1 MEIKE
6 FYQTA
11 DREYW
16 LEQIQKSDWGA
27 GQFLYQL
34 LKTGKAKEFLGE
46 TTRVYL
52 LTDDKKLVAFCT
64 LSEDDDVRDSGL
76 GPWIGFVYTYPEY
89 RGHRYIKNLLDYAYQ
104 TAKSDGAKYIYIS
117 TGHTGLY
124 EKYRYSFHTMMKDMN
139 GDDSRI
145 YRIEVK

>member
-1 MEIKE
+1 MYGRKELELMEIKE

-16 LEQIQKSDWGA
+16 LEQIQKSDWEA

-52 LTDDKKLVAFCT
+52 LTD
-64 LSEDDDVRDSGL
+64 R
-76 GPWIGFVYTYPEY
+76 
-89 RGHRYIKNLLDYAYQ
+89 
-104 TAKSDGAKYIYIS
+104 KS
-117 TGHTGLY
+117 
-124 EKYRYSFHTMMKDMN
+124 
-139 GDDSRI
+139 
-145 YRIEVK
+145 VV